1 MESSYVT
8 DIMINSRFLS
18 INVNSNVNITS
29 TKLLLSYPMIFRVV
43 TNTNEG
49 FKWL

>member
-18 INVNSNVNITS
+18 INVNSNVKINIY
-29 TKLLLSYPMIFRVV
+29 KLLLSYLMIFRVV
-43 TNTNEG
+43 TNTN
-49 FKWL
+49 